1 MTKIAYVNKQFRS
14 DTYEIINTAND
25 IIAEYAAQG
34 LSLTLRQ
41 LYYRFVTRGLPNTE
55 KSYNRLGDVIN
66 DARLAGLIDWEAIV
80 DRTRHLIQNVVYSG
94 PADVIGT
101 AALSYRRNLWEGQT
115 FRPEIWIEKNALID
129 VIHGVCT
136 ELDVP
141 HFACVGYNSQSE
153 MWEAGQR
160 LLEYECKGY
169 TPIVMYLGD
178 HDPSGL
184 DMSRDI
190 EDRLTMFTGGPVR
203 IARLALNIGQVEQ
216 YGLAPNPTKMTDSRA
231 EDYVRQF
238 GSQSWELDALEPQVI
253 IDLVRKSIEDM
264 TDKSALKKAQECE
277 KADIKQLYGLTAYWE
292 EISNY
297 IGMRTASS

>member
-1 MTKIAYVNKQFRS
+1 MTKICYVNKQFRS
-14 DTYEIINTAND
+14 DSYEIINTANA
-25 IIAEYAAQG
+25 IIAEYAEQG

-55 KSYNRLGDVIN
+55 KSYNRLGDIIN

-80 DRTRHLIQNVVYSG
+80 DRTRHLIQHVVFDE
-94 PADVIGT
+94 PADAIGT

-115 FRPEIWIEKNALID
+115 FRPEVWIEKNALID
-129 VIHGVCT
+129 VIHGVCS

-160 LLEYECKGY
+160 LIEYKKEGY
-169 TPIVMYLGD
+169 KPIIMYLGD

-203 IARLALNIGQVEQ
+203 VARLALNIGQVEQ
-216 YGLAPNPTKMTDSRA
+216 YNLAPNPAKMSDSRA

-238 GSQSWELDALEPQVI
+238 GRESWELDALEPQVI
-253 IDLVRKSIEDM
+253 IDLVHKAIEDM
-264 TDKSALKKAQECE
+264 TDKQTLAKVKAREASE
-277 KADIKQLYGLTAYWE
+277 LKQLKNITTYWE
-292 EISNY
+292 EVSNY
-297 IGMRTASS
+297 IGMRTA